1 MGRSGKFLRS
11 VLVFAVEFAVTYTD
25 GAHLARMIYVRHLGG
40 IVLINK
46 RVCLSLY
53 DVWQCLGSVWTVLS
67 IRRDSR
73 RESLVDTR

>member
-11 VLVFAVEFAVTYTD
+11 VLVFAVTYTD

-53 DVWQCLGSVWTVLS
+53 DVWQCLGSVWTVLF
-67 IRRDSR
+67 IR
-73 RESLVDTR
+73 RESS